1 MIAIDASALVKFLL
15 KEEGWRKVEDALK
28 EGALSVDLILKEVS
42 NAILKR
48 FRRKEMV
55 REEVDAVLRAL
66 EILAGRALKIEEEKE
81 YIRGAIKLALESGVT
96 VYDAIYIVFSKAKN
110 IALMTADK
118 RQTNVALREGVNV
131 VLVE

>member
-1 MIAIDASALVKFLL
+1 MA
-15 KEEGWRKVEDALK
+15 EVEDALK

-96 VYDAIYIVFSKAKN
+96 VYDAIF
-110 IALMTADK
+110 T
-118 RQTNVALREGVNV
+118 
-131 VLVE
+131 